1 MVSWEEI
8 PPFDRNGIIIAYEVL
23 YEPLNTF
30 DGLLEVETMST
41 TTEQSTILSDLQEF
55 VDYNIT
61 VRVYTSAGPGPYSD
75 MASNMTY
82 EDGKIYILWALFV
95 PIIKKI
101 TLQNQVALQT
111 MLSL

>member
-75 MASNMTY
+75 VASNMTF
-82 EDGKIYILWALFV
+82 EDGKIHIPWALYV
-95 PIIKKI
+95 PINIKKI

-111 MLSL
+111 M